1 MNDVFS
7 NNLQQ
12 IKKRAEIEKVFFADM
27 DIGQFFY
34 DTEIKVYGVKISRGS
49 YFNLTDNSI
58 RRLNEKGITFRQV
71 YYLCDYEV
79 FLT

>member
-1 MNDVFS
+1 MNDVFA

-34 DTEIKVYGVKISRGS
+34 DTDIKIYGVKISRGS
-49 YFNLTDNSI
+49 YFDLTHNCI
-58 RRLNEKGITFRQV
+58 KRLNENGITSRKV

-79 FLT
+79 F